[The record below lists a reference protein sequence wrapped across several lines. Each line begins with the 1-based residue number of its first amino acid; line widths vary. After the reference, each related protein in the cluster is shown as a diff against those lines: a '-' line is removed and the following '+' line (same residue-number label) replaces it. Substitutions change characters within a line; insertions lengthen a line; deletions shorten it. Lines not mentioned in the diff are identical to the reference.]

1 MPEALVCH
9 AKVYE
14 CMTLQRV
21 QDLRIKPVLPHRL
34 ECYNARDLD
43 RFLTLLADDVH
54 VSDGETGAIIATSK
68 EQLRPRSGARLRQQV
83 YYLLPL
89 NTRPLE

>member
-1 MPEALVCH
+1 M
-9 AKVYE
+9 
-14 CMTLQRV
+14 
-21 QDLRIKPVLPHRL
+21 KPVLPHRL

-68 EQLRPRSGARLRQQV
+68 EQLRPRSAAWLTQMGGLI
-83 YYLLPL
+83 LLSAAE
-89 NTRPLE
+89 TRGDSSEYHA